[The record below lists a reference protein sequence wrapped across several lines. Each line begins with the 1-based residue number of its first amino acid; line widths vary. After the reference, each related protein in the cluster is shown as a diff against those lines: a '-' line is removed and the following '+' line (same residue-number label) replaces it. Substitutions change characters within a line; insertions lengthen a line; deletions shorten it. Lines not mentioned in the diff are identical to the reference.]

1 MLLYQ
6 LRNVKVLGI
15 LMEVY
20 NPPPRNIILL
30 IIETKVSIN
39 LWMLQT
45 FFHKKWQNG
54 CIKPLGGG
62 GVQVVAVTSHLSGG
76 S

>member
-15 LMEVY
+15 LLEVY
-20 NPPPRNIILL
+20 NPPPPSNIILL

-39 LWMLQT
+39 
-45 FFHKKWQNG
+45 
-54 CIKPLGGG
+54 
-62 GVQVVAVTSHLSGG
+62 
-76 S
+76 